1 MLLLFLSILCSSCL
15 PLLFKAFQGWQVS
28 IVWAVSLNYL
38 ACFLLGAM
46 FSYGPALT
54 SLPLLQSFLPVA
66 VLQGALLAGNFYLLA
81 NTAQRAGVAIASL
94 SSRLS
99 VAIPVLAAIPLY
111 GESLDLLKSAG
122 ICGAL
127 LALYLGSAPSKGAA
141 QGLRLQTLL
150 LPITV
155 FFSFGFHFTL
165 LKYAQ
170 HFHLSQDQHHHYL
183 MMSFFFA
190 LLFSLAVLTCTQRHR
205 TALFSRKTWL
215 GGLFLGSCN
224 YFALFLMTRVL
235 SYEGWPSSVVFPTHS
250 VGVVILSTVAAVF
263 LFAEALSLKRTLG
276 LIIGSLSVVAL
287 NIA

>member
-1 MLLLFLSILCSSCL
+1 MTFLLLSILCSSCL

-28 IVWAVSLNYL
+28 IAWAVSLNYL
-38 ACFLLGAM
+38 ACTLWGSL
-46 FSYGPALT
+46 FSLGPAGP
-54 SLPLLQSFLPVA
+54 SLPLFQPWIPVA
-66 VLQGALLAGNFYLLA
+66 LLQGLLLAGNFYLLA

-111 GESLDLLKSAG
+111 GESLDFLKSAG

-127 LALYLGSAPSKGAA
+127 VALYLGTAPSKGAK
-141 QGLRLQTLL
+141 QTIRLQTFI
-150 LPITV
+150 LPVVV

-170 HFHLSQDQHHHYL
+170 HFHLSQDQHHQYL
-183 MMSFFFA
+183 MISFFFA
-190 LLFSLAVLTCTQRHR
+190 LLFSLAVLSCTQRNT
-205 TALFSRKTWL
+205 TALLSKKTWL

-235 SYEGWPSSVVFPTHS
+235 SYEDWPSSVVFPTHS
-250 VGVVILSTVAAVF
+250 VGVVLVSTVAAVL
-263 LFAEALSLKRTLG
+263 LFSETLSLKRTFG
-276 LIIGSLSVVAL
+276 LIIGSFSVVAL